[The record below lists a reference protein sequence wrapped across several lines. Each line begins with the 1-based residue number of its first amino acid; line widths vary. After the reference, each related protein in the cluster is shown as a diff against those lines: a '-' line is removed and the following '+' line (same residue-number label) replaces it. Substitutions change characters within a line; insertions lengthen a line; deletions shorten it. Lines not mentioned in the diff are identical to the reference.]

1 MEVSGRICP
10 LAPRIALQGKKFAKH
25 SSPLPSLLCPLILAD
40 ECGWDSPEGRPAVVS
55 HVHTMSKVI
64 NKIFEAPQ
72 GWIFKYLVLTDISQK
87 SVSHIST

>member
-10 LAPRIALQGKKFAKH
+10 LAPRIAVQGVKSAKH
-25 SSPLPSLLCPLILAD
+25 SSSLPSLLCSLILAGGH
-40 ECGWDSPEGRPAVVS
+40 GWDSPEGRLAVVS
-55 HVHTMSKVI
+55 HVHTMSKVT